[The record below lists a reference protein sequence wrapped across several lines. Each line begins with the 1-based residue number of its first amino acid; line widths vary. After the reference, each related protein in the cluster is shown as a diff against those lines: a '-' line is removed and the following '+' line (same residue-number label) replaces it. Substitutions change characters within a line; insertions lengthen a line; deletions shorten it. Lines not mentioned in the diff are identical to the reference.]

1 MVLLSLRREEQGKVG
16 LRYGPTNS
24 SPTLLYEDLV
34 EPYLNP
40 TLHILLQEDL
50 VGPYL
55 NTTLHYSSLRRVSRT
70 IS

>member
-1 MVLLSLRREEQGKVG
+1 MVLLSRRREEWGKVG
-16 LRYGPTNS
+16 LRYGPTKP

-40 TLHILLQEDL
+40 TL
-50 VGPYL
+50 P
-55 NTTLHYSSLRRVSRT
+55 YSSLRRLGRT

>member
-1 MVLLSLRREEQGKVG
+1 MVLLILRREGWGKVG
-16 LRYGPTNS
+16 LRYGSTKS

-40 TLHILLQEDL
+40 TL
-50 VGPYL
+50 PYP
-55 NTTLHYSSLRRVSRT
+55 SLRRLSRT